1 MLSWQNICKVSVL
14 PQGHFSRFE
23 SWCSCMKILIV
34 NQHPRDV
41 LGGSQ
46 IQCDLIATYLTRS
59 GHKVLY
65 LAVNGKCSSY
75 ATPYEVEPICLGFHT
90 LHGVLTRY
98 QPDIVYWRFNRR
110 KLLQAVL
117 VCKWHKVKIVFAI
130 ASETDVMRWFHRDR
144 FDQLTWRDILRKL
157 PALLRQFFTMR
168 LQYVGYYGIDGVI
181 AQLDQ
186 QTGKLPIRTE
196 VVIYNSVENAVCPF
210 QWNKP
215 FVVWV
220 GNFKGF
226 KHPELFVE
234 LARQCQNL
242 EVDFLMVGKM
252 SEEYEQKF
260 RQMTLPGNLRLLGP
274 KSYCEVNGML
284 QHARCLV
291 HTSSVDGFSNVLIQS
306 WMQATPTISLWY
318 DPDNMAARH
327 QIGMVSGTFE
337 QLIKDTKTLLN
348 NEQLRHNMGQ
358 RAQLFAQA
366 HFSPEENI
374 RKLEQFLKAIC
385 EESHRTD

>member
-1 MLSWQNICKVSVL
+1 
-14 PQGHFSRFE
+14 
-23 SWCSCMKILIV
+23 MKILIV

-41 LGGSQ
+41 IGGSQ
-46 IQCDLIATYLTRS
+46 IQCDLIATYLTWS
-59 GHKVLY
+59 GHRVLY
-65 LAVNGKCSSY
+65 LAVNGKQSSY
-75 ATPYEVEPICLGFHT
+75 STSYEVEPIRLGFRM
-90 LHGVLTRY
+90 LHHALARH
-98 QPDIVYWRFNRR
+98 QPDVVYWRFNRR

-117 VCKWHKVKIVFAI
+117 ACKWSKVKIVFAI
-130 ASETDVMRWFHRDR
+130 SSESDVIKWPQRTRL
-144 FDQLTWRDILRKL
+144 DQLSWQDFLRKM
-157 PALLRQFFTMR
+157 PALLRQLFTMR

-186 QTGKLPIRTE
+186 QTGKLPIRNE
-196 VVIYNSVENAVCPF
+196 AVIYNSVKNVVCPF

-234 LARQCQNL
+234 LARQCRDLN
-242 EVDFLMVGKM
+242 VDFLMVGEM
-252 SEEYEQKF
+252 SEEYRQKF
-260 RQMTLPGNLRLLGP
+260 QQMTLPGNLHLLGP
-274 KSYCEVNGML
+274 KSYCEVNGIL

-318 DPDNMAARH
+318 DPDKMATRH

-337 QLIKDTKTLLN
+337 RLINDTKILLDD
-348 NEQLRHNMGQ
+348 EQLRHSMGQ

-366 HFSPEENI
+366 HFNLEENI

-385 EESHRTD
+385 EESQRTD